1 MKFMKDFGSSRR
13 SSMSSWSYNPYC
25 RRLWI
30 QSLVHIDLCF
40 FDIFFCLG
48 CIGQWPIGSG
58 HSHAHVWQGD
68 IETAVSELHPFLVT
82 AW

>member
-1 MKFMKDFGSSRR
+1 MNLDTWWVD
-13 SSMSSWSYNPYC
+13 SMGFYKLLP
-25 RRLWI
+25 LGLFPLGLI
-30 QSLVHIDLCF
+30 HIALPHVCYFDL
-40 FDIFFCLG
+40 FCLG